1 MAKDTYYFSHDY
13 NARTDKKIKKLI
25 AKYGFLGYGIFW
37 AIIEDLYNNA
47 NALPTDY
54 DSIAFDLRSDL
65 ETITSIINDF
75 ELFVIEGAIFFSTSV
90 QRRLDERNDKSVK
103 AKESAFARWNKSE
116 RNANALPSL
125 CDGNAIKEIKGK
137 EKKKKNVLL
146 EKEPKINIRQEDF
159 YNSLIPYV
167 PDYTPKLLRS
177 FYDYWSEPNKSQTKM
192 RWELQKT
199 FELTRRLN
207 TFKKNDNNLNKPN
220 TSPSQSGMV
229 Y

>member
-1 MAKDTYYFSHDY
+1 M
-13 NARTDKKIKKLI
+13 
-25 AKYGFLGYGIFW
+25 
-37 AIIEDLYNNA
+37 
-47 NALPTDY
+47 
-54 DSIAFDLRSDL
+54 
-65 ETITSIINDF
+65 
-75 ELFVIEGAIFFSTSV
+75 
-90 QRRLDERNDKSVK
+90 
-103 AKESAFARWNKSE
+103 
-116 RNANALPSL
+116 
-125 CDGNAIKEIKGK
+125 
-137 EKKKKNVLL
+137 
-146 EKEPKINIRQEDF
+146 
-159 YNSLIPYV
+159 